1 MAYKLK
7 QSGDYRQRRN
17 YSMIKNSLEL
27 DDLLQILYKVLWI
40 IVRTQNARCYEGY
53 PNDFDIEELLTAN
66 VLLVDVR
73 GDRKLSITVGDWS
86 NSVY

>member
-1 MAYKLK
+1 MTLEELLK
-7 QSGDYRQRRN
+7 V
-17 YSMIKNSLEL
+17 
-27 DDLLQILYKVLWI
+27 LYKGQWI
-40 IVRTQNARCYEGY
+40 IVGTPNARCYEGY